1 MTKFTSIRRIAV
13 DAVMKRTSLTQPE
26 DFEAITMRLVH
37 DSTTIPVPRIRRSLT
52 NQYCR
57 AIVMDYIPGQ
67 TLTQCW
73 SSLSIWRRLGIIWTL
88 RQYIRQLRNVLVPGV
103 PRDAQFPGP
112 VSSEPQVAQ
121 GPMFTAYV
129 SRKHH
134 HLFADHVI
142 ATDFSRVI
150 GVRSLSLVRRAHR
163 VVYAHARGEQED
175 AQNAE
180 RGHYIRLVNAT
191 SPNTSRSSPA
201 KPHCIPRRS
210 FVGG

>member
-1 MTKFTSIRRIAV
+1 MRSEQLYVAPSLTKFTSIRRIAV
-13 DAVMKRTSLTQPE
+13 DAVMKRFSLTQPE

-150 GVRSLSLVRRAHR
+150 GVRSLSLVRRASLVKR
-163 VVYAHARGEQED
+163 P
-175 AQNAE
+175 
-180 RGHYIRLVNAT
+180 GHPGTKANQLHTFPTKVQSFIAAFRHLRL
-191 SPNTSRSSPA
+191 S
-201 KPHCIPRRS
+201 
-210 FVGG
+210 